1 MPPKL
6 PFLTRSKAKKE
17 GTKYEWYWGVGLQTN
32 KENSVDQESGEETRE
47 NSAPSIE
54 NRLENESDDN
64 LSLEW
69 DGEYDKNSP
78 PKENEDDEDL
88 EFEGICRHRR
98 PHRNLLVCVNLFEQ
112 SESEGSEK

>member
-32 KENSVDQESGEETRE
+32 KENPVDQETGEETRE

-69 DGEYDKNSP
+69 TENMTKTLH
-78 PKENEDDEDL
+78 PKKTKMMK
-88 EFEGICRHRR
+88 I
-98 PHRNLLVCVNLFEQ
+98 
-112 SESEGSEK
+112 